1 MLFGKKPKKS
11 ATLLEY
17 GTVTGEVTG
26 TNELRTAEGKLYRL
40 FENPIHL
47 KDTEPRPLD
56 VSARLGTTIKVAGS
70 VGSDTIY
77 EAKLV
82 TS

>member
-17 GTVTGEVTG
+17 GAVTGEVTG
-26 TNELRTAEGKLYRL
+26 PNEIKTAEGKVYRL

-56 VSARLGTTIKVAGS
+56 VSSKLGATIKVAGS
-70 VGSDTIY
+70 VGADTVY
-77 EAKLV
+77 EAKLA
-82 TS
+82 S

>member
-26 TNELRTAEGKLYRL
+26 TNELRTPEGKVYRL

-56 VSARLGTTIKVAGS
+56 VSARMGTTVKVAGS

>member
-17 GTVTGEVTG
+17 GTVTGQVTG
-26 TNELRTAEGKLYRL
+26 PNEIKTADGKTYRL

-56 VSARLGTTIKVAGS
+56 VTGKMGATIKVAGS
-70 VGSDTIY
+70 VGSDVVY

-82 TS
+82 AS

>member
-17 GTVTGEVTG
+17 GTVTGEVIGASEIKTP
-26 TNELRTAEGKLYRL
+26 EGKVYQL

-56 VSARLGTTIKVAGS
+56 VTAKLGSTIKVAGS
-70 VGSDTIY
+70 VGADTVY

-82 TS
+82 SM

>member
-26 TNELRTAEGKLYRL
+26 PNEIKTAEGKVYRL

-56 VSARLGTTIKVAGS
+56 VSSKLGATIKVAGS
-70 VGSDTIY
+70 VGADTVY
-77 EAKLV
+77 EAKLA
-82 TS
+82 S

>member
-1 MLFGKKPKKS
+1 MLFGKKSKKS

-26 TNELRTAEGKLYRL
+26 ANELRTPEGKVYRL

-56 VSARLGTTIKVAGS
+56 VSSRLGTTIKVAGS
-70 VGSDTIY
+70 VGPDTIY

-82 TS
+82 NS

>member
-26 TNELRTAEGKLYRL
+26 ANELRTPEGKVYRL

-56 VSARLGTTIKVAGS
+56 VSSRLGTTIKVAGS
-70 VGSDTIY
+70 VGPDTIY

-82 TS
+82 NS